1 VARVLAIGQEA
12 VGVVAIGQYATGV
25 VAIGEVATG
34 VIAIGMVARGVF
46 AIGMAAFGVCAFGI
60 GAVGVAWSSAV
71 VAIGG
76 RVGIGWIKL
85 PLVPRVPRPLTATWA
100 GIASAQLAGLVAAT
114 IAFWAYVG
122 VPLGDALVGVLNT
135 AFAT

>member
-1 VARVLAIGQEA
+1 VAIGQEA

-34 VIAIGMVARGVF
+34 VIAIGGVARGVF

-76 RVGIGWIKL
+76 RVGIGWIKV
-85 PLVPRVPRPLTATWA
+85 PLVPRIPRARTATWA
-100 GIASAQLAGLVAAT
+100 LISAAQLAGLVVAA
-114 IAFWAYVG
+114 IVFWTYVG
-122 VPLGDALVGVLNT
+122 VPVGDAVIGVVNT
-135 AFAT
+135 AFSS